1 MLRELKIE
9 NLAIID
15 ELDIEFEKGFIVL
28 TGETGAGKS
37 IILSGI
43 NLLIGEKASV
53 DMIRD
58 GEENLVAQGVF
69 DVDEE
74 QKKKLEA
81 MGIDTDGDEII
92 IRRYYNRN
100 GKARAFV
107 NNVRITLADLKEIA
121 STLVDIV
128 GQHSHQMLLNK
139 NNHIKLLDSF
149 LNKDEKDLKE
159 IASTLV
165 DIVGQHSHQML
176 LNRNNHIKLLDS
188 FLSKEDKDIKEK
200 LSSLL
205 SQHREIKSKIEK
217 IESDKK
223 ETLEK
228 KEFYEYQLEEIEK
241 LKLKDGEDE
250 ILEAEYKK
258 VFNAE
263 KIREKVHE
271 SLEYLKYDDDSA
283 LGFILESIRNI
294 EYLGKYDERYLEL
307 AKRMESAY
315 YELEDCVG
323 EIEDISKNI
332 EVTESDLDKIAG
344 RMNTLKR
351 IKEKYKRTLAE
362 LIEYREDLKEKLS
375 DMNSGDFKTRE
386 LQKELDKIKAE
397 YDKLAEKLSESR
409 KEIAL
414 KIEDELLNEL
424 KFLNMEDAKLKVQ
437 MNKIDR
443 MTNDGYDEIE
453 FFIST
458 NVGQELKP
466 LNKIA
471 SGGEVSRVMLAL
483 KVIFSKVDNIP
494 ILIFD
499 EIDTGIG
506 GETVRKIALKL
517 KEIGDSTQIISI
529 THSPVIASKASQQF
543 YIEKYVENS
552 KTISRVKKLSANE
565 RIKEI
570 GRMLVGEKI
579 NDEVLEIANKMLNE
593 G

>member
-15 ELDIEFEKGFIVL
+15 ELDIEFDKGFIVL

-74 QKKKLEA
+74 QKRALEA
-81 MGIDTDGDEII
+81 MGIDIDGDEII
-92 IRRYYNRN
+92 IRRSYSRS

-107 NNVRITLADLKEIA
+107 NNVRISLTDLKEIA

-159 IASTLV
+159 NLV
-165 DIVGQHSHQML
+165 
-176 LNRNNHIKLLDS
+176 N
-188 FLSKEDKDIKEK
+188 
-200 LSSLL
+200 LL
-205 SQHREIKSKIEK
+205 SQYRGIDIKIEN
-217 IESDKK
+217 IEKERK

-250 ILEAEYKK
+250 LLEAEYKR

-263 KIREKVHE
+263 KIREKVYE
-271 SLEYLKYDDDSA
+271 SLEYLKDDEDSA
-283 LGFILESIRNI
+283 LSLITNSIRNI
-294 EYLGKYDERYLEL
+294 EYLGKYDERYIEL
-307 AKRMESAY
+307 AKRMENAY
-315 YELEDCVG
+315 YELEDCAN
-323 EIEDISKNI
+323 EIENISKGI
-332 EVTESDLDKIAG
+332 DVTESDLDKIAG
-344 RMNTLKR
+344 RMNILKR
-351 IKEKYKRTLAE
+351 IKEKYKRTLPE
-362 LIEYREDLKEKLS
+362 LIAYREYLKEKLS
-375 DMNSGDFKTRE
+375 DIDSGDFKT
-386 LQKELDKIKAE
+386 KELKKELNKIKTE
-397 YDKLAEKLSESR
+397 YDKIAEKMTNSR
-409 KEIAL
+409 KEIAI
-414 KIEDELLNEL
+414 KIENELLNEL

-437 MNKIDR
+437 INKLEK
-443 MTNDGYDEIE
+443 MTNDGYDEVE

-458 NVGQELKP
+458 NVGQDLKP

-517 KEIGDSTQIISI
+517 KEIGENTQIISI

-552 KTISRVKKLSANE
+552 KTISRVKKLSAEE

-579 NDEVLEIANKMLNE
+579 NNEVLEIANKMLNE
-593 G
+593 V

>member
-69 DVDEE
+69 DVDEG

-128 GQHSHQMLLNK
+128 GQHSHQMLLN
-139 NNHIKLLDSF
+139 
-149 LNKDEKDLKE
+149 
-159 IASTLV
+159 
-165 DIVGQHSHQML
+165 
-176 LNRNNHIKLLDS
+176 RNNHIKLLDS
-188 FLSKEDKDIKEK
+188 FLTKDDKDIKEK

-205 SQHREIKSKIEK
+205 SQYREIKSRIEK
-217 IESDKK
+217 IESEKK

-263 KIREKVHE
+263 KIREKVYE

-283 LGFILESIRNI
+283 LGFILESIKNI

-397 YDKLAEKLSESR
+397 YDKLAEKLSKAR

-437 MNKIDR
+437 INKVDR

>member
-81 MGIDTDGDEII
+81 MGIDIDGDEII
-92 IRRYYNRN
+92 IRRSYSRS

-159 IASTLV
+159 NLA
-165 DIVGQHSHQML
+165 
-176 LNRNNHIKLLDS
+176 N
-188 FLSKEDKDIKEK
+188 FLS
-200 LSSLL
+200 
-205 SQHREIKSKIEK
+205 QYREINTKIED
-217 IESDKK
+217 IEREKR

-250 ILEAEYKK
+250 ILEAEYKR

-263 KIREKVHE
+263 KIREKVYE
-271 SLEYLKYDDDSA
+271 SLEYLKDDDSA
-283 LGFILESIRNI
+283 LSLVTNSIRNI
-294 EYLGKYDERYLEL
+294 EYLGKYDERYIEL
-307 AKRMESAY
+307 AKRMENAY
-315 YELEDCVG
+315 YELEDCAN
-323 EIEDISKNI
+323 EIEDISKGI
-332 EVTESDLDKIAG
+332 DVTESDLNKIAG

-351 IKEKYKRTLAE
+351 IKEKYKRTLPE
-362 LIEYREDLKEKLS
+362 LIAYKEDLKEKLS
-375 DMNSGDFKTRE
+375 DIDSGDFKTRE
-386 LQKELDKIKAE
+386 LKQELTKIKSE
-397 YDKLAEKLSESR
+397 YDKLAEKLSNSR
-409 KEIAL
+409 KEIAV
-414 KIEDELLNEL
+414 KIENELLNEL

-437 MNKIDR
+437 INNIER
-443 MTNDGYDEIE
+443 MTNDGYDEVE

-458 NVGQELKP
+458 NVGQDLKP
-466 LNKIA
+466 LSKIV

-517 KEIGDSTQIISI
+517 KEIGDNTQIISI

-552 KTISRVKKLSANE
+552 KTISRVKKLSPNE

-579 NDEVLEIANKMLNE
+579 NDKVLEIANKMLNE

>member
-128 GQHSHQMLLNK
+128 GQHSHQMLLN
-139 NNHIKLLDSF
+139 
-149 LNKDEKDLKE
+149 
-159 IASTLV
+159 
-165 DIVGQHSHQML
+165 
-176 LNRNNHIKLLDS
+176 RNNHIKLLDS

-200 LSSLL
+200 LSTLL

-263 KIREKVHE
+263 KIREKVYE

-351 IKEKYKRTLAE
+351 IKEKYKRTLSE

-437 MNKIDR
+437 INKVDR

>member
-69 DVDEE
+69 DIDEE

-128 GQHSHQMLLNK
+128 GQHSHQMLLN
-139 NNHIKLLDSF
+139 
-149 LNKDEKDLKE
+149 
-159 IASTLV
+159 
-165 DIVGQHSHQML
+165 
-176 LNRNNHIKLLDS
+176 RNNHIKLLDS
-188 FLSKEDKDIKEK
+188 FLFKEDKDIKEK
-200 LSSLL
+200 LSTLL

-263 KIREKVHE
+263 KIREKVYE

-283 LGFILESIRNI
+283 LGFILESIKNI

-397 YDKLAEKLSESR
+397 YDKLAEKLSKAR

-483 KVIFSKVDNIP
+483 KVIFSKVDNIS

>member
-15 ELDIEFEKGFIVL
+15 ELDIEFDKGFIVL

-74 QKKKLEA
+74 QKKALEA
-81 MGIDTDGDEII
+81 MGIDIDGDEII
-92 IRRYYNRN
+92 IRRSYSRS

-107 NNVRITLADLKEIA
+107 NNVRISLTDLKEIA

-159 IASTLV
+159 NLV
-165 DIVGQHSHQML
+165 
-176 LNRNNHIKLLDS
+176 N
-188 FLSKEDKDIKEK
+188 
-200 LSSLL
+200 LL
-205 SQHREIKSKIEK
+205 SQYREIDIKIEN
-217 IESDKK
+217 IEKERK

-250 ILEAEYKK
+250 LLEAEYKR

-263 KIREKVHE
+263 KIREKVYE
-271 SLEYLKYDDDSA
+271 SLEYLKDDEDSA
-283 LGFILESIRNI
+283 LSLITNSIRNI
-294 EYLGKYDERYLEL
+294 EYLGKYDERYIEL
-307 AKRMESAY
+307 AKRMENAY
-315 YELEDCVG
+315 YELEDCAN
-323 EIEDISKNI
+323 EIEDISKGI
-332 EVTESDLDKIAG
+332 DVTESDLDKIAG

-351 IKEKYKRTLAE
+351 IKEKYKRTLPE
-362 LIEYREDLKEKLS
+362 LIAYREYLKEKLS
-375 DMNSGDFKTRE
+375 DIDSGDFKT
-386 LQKELDKIKAE
+386 KELKKELNKIKTE
-397 YDKLAEKLSESR
+397 YDKIAEKMTNSR
-409 KEIAL
+409 KEIAI
-414 KIEDELLNEL
+414 KIENELLNEL

-437 MNKIDR
+437 INKLEK
-443 MTNDGYDEIE
+443 MTNDGYDEVE

-458 NVGQELKP
+458 NVGQDLKP

-517 KEIGDSTQIISI
+517 KEIGENTQIISI

-552 KTISRVKKLSANE
+552 KTISRVKKLSAEE

-579 NDEVLEIANKMLNE
+579 NNEVLEIANKMLNE

>member
-81 MGIDTDGDEII
+81 MGIDIDGDEII
-92 IRRYYNRN
+92 IRRSYSRS

-149 LNKDEKDLKE
+149 LNKDEKD
-159 IASTLV
+159 
-165 DIVGQHSHQML
+165 
-176 LNRNNHIKLLDS
+176 
-188 FLSKEDKDIKEK
+188 IKEN
-200 LSSLL
+200 LTSLL
-205 SQHREIKSKIEK
+205 YQYREIDSKIED
-217 IESDKK
+217 IERERK

-250 ILEAEYKK
+250 ILEAEYKR

-263 KIREKVHE
+263 KIREKVYE
-271 SLEYLKYDDDSA
+271 SLEYLKDDDSA
-283 LGFILESIRNI
+283 LSLITNSIRNI
-294 EYLGKYDERYLEL
+294 EYLGKYDERYTEL
-307 AKRMESAY
+307 AKRMENAY
-315 YELEDCVG
+315 YELEDCAN
-323 EIEDISKNI
+323 EIEDISKGI
-332 EVTESDLDKIAG
+332 DVTESDLDKIAG

-351 IKEKYKRTLAE
+351 IKEKYKRTLPE
-362 LIEYREDLKEKLS
+362 LIAYREDLKEKLS
-375 DMNSGDFKTRE
+375 DIDSGDFKTRE
-386 LQKELDKIKAE
+386 LKQELNKVKSE
-397 YDKLAEKLSESR
+397 YDKLAEKLTNLR
-409 KEIAL
+409 KEIAV
-414 KIEDELLNEL
+414 KIENELLNEL

-437 MNKIDR
+437 INKLER
-443 MTNDGYDEIE
+443 MTNEGYDDVE

-458 NVGQELKP
+458 NVGQDLKP

-517 KEIGDSTQIISI
+517 KEIGENTQIISI
-529 THSPVIASKASQQF
+529 THSAVIASKASQQF
-543 YIEKYVENS
+543 YIEKYVENF
-552 KTISRVKKLSANE
+552 KTISRVKKLSAEE

-579 NDEVLEIANKMLNE
+579 NNEVLEIANKMLNE
-593 G
+593 V

>member
-69 DVDEE
+69 DIDEE

-128 GQHSHQMLLNK
+128 GQHSHQMLLN
-139 NNHIKLLDSF
+139 
-149 LNKDEKDLKE
+149 
-159 IASTLV
+159 
-165 DIVGQHSHQML
+165 
-176 LNRNNHIKLLDS
+176 RNNHIKLLDS

-200 LSSLL
+200 LLTLL

-263 KIREKVHE
+263 KIREKVYE

-458 NVGQELKP
+458 NVGQDLKP

>member
-15 ELDIEFEKGFIVL
+15 ELDIEFEEGFIVL

-37 IILSGI
+37 IILNGI
-43 NLLIGEKASV
+43 NLLIGEKAST

-58 GEENLVAQGVF
+58 GEDDLVAQGVF
-69 DVDEE
+69 DVDDE
-74 QKKKLEA
+74 QREKLTEL
-81 MGIDTDGDEII
+81 GIDVDDEVI
-92 IRRYYNRN
+92 IRRYLNRN
-100 GKARAFV
+100 GKAKIFV
-107 NNVRITLADLKEIA
+107 NNVRVSATDLKTIA

-149 LNKDEKDLKE
+149 LSKDEKDLK
-159 IASTLV
+159 
-165 DIVGQHSHQML
+165 D
-176 LNRNNHIKLLDS
+176 KLAEYL
-188 FLSKEDKDIKEK
+188 KEYRLIETK
-200 LSSLL
+200 L
-205 SQHREIKSKIEK
+205 ENIEK
-217 IESDKK
+217 EKK

-228 KEFYEYQLEEIEK
+228 KEFYEFQLQEIDK

-250 ILEAEYKK
+250 ILESEYKK
-258 VFNAE
+258 AFNAE
-263 KIREKVHE
+263 KIKEKVYE
-271 SLEYLKYDDDSA
+271 SLEYLREDENSA
-283 LGFILESIRNI
+283 LSLIMNSIKNI
-294 EYLGKYDERYLEL
+294 EYLEKYDERYGKT
-307 AKRMESAY
+307 AKRMENLY
-315 YELEDCVG
+315 YELEDCVE
-323 EIEDISKNI
+323 EIEDISRG
-332 EVTESDLDKIAG
+332 VDTSDRDLDKIAG
-344 RMNTLKR
+344 RMNILKR
-351 IKEKYKRTLAE
+351 IKEKYKRTLKE
-362 LIEYREDLKEKLS
+362 LIEYREDLREKLS
-375 DMNSGDFKTRE
+375 DIDSGDFKTRE
-386 LQKELDKIKAE
+386 LKQELTKVKSE
-397 YDKLAEKLSESR
+397 YDKLAEKLSNSR
-409 KEIAL
+409 KEIAV
-414 KIEDELLNEL
+414 KIENELLNEL
-424 KFLNMEDAKLKVQ
+424 KFLNMEDANLKVQ
-437 MNKIDR
+437 INKIEK
-443 MTNDGYDEIE
+443 MTNDGYDEVE

-458 NVGQELKP
+458 NVGQDLKP
-466 LNKIA
+466 LSKIV

-517 KEIGDSTQIISI
+517 KEIGENTQIISI

-552 KTISRVKKLSANE
+552 KTISRVKKLSAEE

-579 NDEVLEIANKMLNE
+579 NNEVLEIANKMLNE

>member
-15 ELDIEFEKGFIVL
+15 ELDIEFDKGFIVL

-74 QKKKLEA
+74 QKKALEA
-81 MGIDTDGDEII
+81 MGIDIDGDEII
-92 IRRYYNRN
+92 IRRSYSRS

-107 NNVRITLADLKEIA
+107 NNVRISLTDLKEIA

-159 IASTLV
+159 NLV
-165 DIVGQHSHQML
+165 
-176 LNRNNHIKLLDS
+176 N
-188 FLSKEDKDIKEK
+188 
-200 LSSLL
+200 LL
-205 SQHREIKSKIEK
+205 SQYREIDIKIEN
-217 IESDKK
+217 IEKERK

-250 ILEAEYKK
+250 LLEAEYKR

-263 KIREKVHE
+263 KIREKVYE
-271 SLEYLKYDDDSA
+271 SLEYLKDDEDSA
-283 LGFILESIRNI
+283 LSLITNSIRNI
-294 EYLGKYDERYLEL
+294 EYLGKYDERYIEL
-307 AKRMESAY
+307 AKRMENTY
-315 YELEDCVG
+315 YELEDCAS
-323 EIEDISKNI
+323 EIENISKGI
-332 EVTESDLDKIAG
+332 DVTESDLDKIAG
-344 RMNTLKR
+344 RMNILKR
-351 IKEKYKRTLAE
+351 IKEKYKRTLPE
-362 LIEYREDLKEKLS
+362 LIAYREYLKEKLS
-375 DMNSGDFKTRE
+375 DIDSGDFKT
-386 LQKELDKIKAE
+386 KELKKELNKIKTE
-397 YDKLAEKLSESR
+397 YDKIAEKMTNSR
-409 KEIAL
+409 KEIAI
-414 KIEDELLNEL
+414 KIENELLNEL

-437 MNKIDR
+437 INKLER
-443 MTNDGYDEIE
+443 MTSEGYDDVE

-458 NVGQELKP
+458 NVGQDLKP

-517 KEIGDSTQIISI
+517 KEIGENTQIISI

-552 KTISRVKKLSANE
+552 KTISRVKKLSAEE

-579 NDEVLEIANKMLNE
+579 NNEVLEIANKMLNE

>member
-28 TGETGAGKS
+28 TGETGAEKS

-128 GQHSHQMLLNK
+128 GQHSHQMLLN
-139 NNHIKLLDSF
+139 
-149 LNKDEKDLKE
+149 
-159 IASTLV
+159 
-165 DIVGQHSHQML
+165 
-176 LNRNNHIKLLDS
+176 RNNHIKLLDS
-188 FLSKEDKDIKEK
+188 FLFKEDKDIKEK
-200 LSSLL
+200 LSTLL

-263 KIREKVHE
+263 KIREKVYE

-397 YDKLAEKLSESR
+397 YDKLAEKLSKAR

>member
-15 ELDIEFEKGFIVL
+15 ELDIEFDKGFIVL

-69 DVDEE
+69 DVDKE
-74 QKKKLEA
+74 QKKILEA

-92 IRRYYNRN
+92 IRRFYSRS
-100 GKARAFV
+100 GKARAFI
-107 NNVRITLADLKEIA
+107 NNVRITLTDLKEIA

-149 LNKDEKDLKE
+149 LNKDEKD
-159 IASTLV
+159 
-165 DIVGQHSHQML
+165 
-176 LNRNNHIKLLDS
+176 
-188 FLSKEDKDIKEK
+188 IKEN
-200 LSSLL
+200 LSNLL
-205 SQHREIKSKIEK
+205 SQYREIDSKIK
-217 IESDKK
+217 DIEREKK

-250 ILEAEYKK
+250 ILEAEYKR

-263 KIREKVHE
+263 KIREKVYE
-271 SLEYLKYDDDSA
+271 SLEYLKDDDSA
-283 LGFILESIRNI
+283 LSLITDSIRNI
-294 EYLGKYDERYLEL
+294 EYLGKYDERYIEL
-307 AKRMESAY
+307 AKRMENAY
-315 YELEDCVG
+315 YELEDCAN
-323 EIEDISKNI
+323 EIEDISKGI
-332 EVTESDLDKIAG
+332 DVTESDLDKIAG

-351 IKEKYKRTLAE
+351 VKEKYKRTLPE
-362 LIEYREDLKEKLS
+362 LIAYREDLKEKLS
-375 DMNSGDFKTRE
+375 DIDSGDFKTRE
-386 LQKELDKIKAE
+386 LKQELAKIKSE
-397 YDKLAEKLSESR
+397 YDKLAEKLSNSR
-409 KEIAL
+409 KEIAV
-414 KIEDELLNEL
+414 KVENELLNEL

-437 MNKIDR
+437 INKLER
-443 MTNDGYDEIE
+443 MTSDGYDEVE

-458 NVGQELKP
+458 NVGQDLKP

-517 KEIGDSTQIISI
+517 KEIGESTQIISI
-529 THSPVIASKASQQF
+529 THSAVIASKASQQF
-543 YIEKYVENS
+543 YIEKYVENAR
-552 KTISRVKKLSANE
+552 TISRVKKLSAEE

-579 NDEVLEIANKMLNE
+579 NNEVLEIANKMLNE
-593 G
+593 V

>member
-15 ELDIEFEKGFIVL
+15 ELDIEFDKGFIVL

-74 QKKKLEA
+74 QKKALEA
-81 MGIDTDGDEII
+81 MGIDIDGEEII
-92 IRRYYNRN
+92 IRRSYSRS

-107 NNVRITLADLKEIA
+107 NNVRISLTDLKEIA

-159 IASTLV
+159 NLV
-165 DIVGQHSHQML
+165 
-176 LNRNNHIKLLDS
+176 N
-188 FLSKEDKDIKEK
+188 
-200 LSSLL
+200 LL
-205 SQHREIKSKIEK
+205 SQYREIDIKIEN
-217 IESDKK
+217 IEKERK

-250 ILEAEYKK
+250 LLEAEYKR

-263 KIREKVHE
+263 KIREKVYE
-271 SLEYLKYDDDSA
+271 SLEYLKDDEDSA
-283 LGFILESIRNI
+283 LSLITNSIRNI
-294 EYLGKYDERYLEL
+294 EYLGKYDERYIEL
-307 AKRMESAY
+307 AKRMENAY
-315 YELEDCVG
+315 YELEDCAN
-323 EIEDISKNI
+323 EIENISKGI
-332 EVTESDLDKIAG
+332 DVTESDLDKIAG
-344 RMNTLKR
+344 RMNILKR
-351 IKEKYKRTLAE
+351 IKEKYKRTLPE
-362 LIEYREDLKEKLS
+362 LIAYREYLKEKLS
-375 DMNSGDFKTRE
+375 DIDSGDFKT
-386 LQKELDKIKAE
+386 KELKKELNKIKTE
-397 YDKLAEKLSESR
+397 YDKIAEKMTNSR
-409 KEIAL
+409 KEIAI
-414 KIEDELLNEL
+414 KIENELLNEL

-437 MNKIDR
+437 INKLEK
-443 MTNDGYDEIE
+443 MTNDGYDEVE

-458 NVGQELKP
+458 NVGQDLKP

-517 KEIGDSTQIISI
+517 KEIGENTQIISI

-552 KTISRVKKLSANE
+552 KTISRVKKLSAEE

-579 NDEVLEIANKMLNE
+579 NNEVLEIANKMLNE

>member
-15 ELDIEFEKGFIVL
+15 ELDIEFDKGFIVL

-43 NLLIGEKASV
+43 NLLIGEKASM

-74 QKKKLEA
+74 QKKALEA
-81 MGIDTDGDEII
+81 MGIDIDGDEII
-92 IRRYYNRN
+92 IRRSYSRS

-107 NNVRITLADLKEIA
+107 NNVRISLTDLKEIA

-159 IASTLV
+159 NLV
-165 DIVGQHSHQML
+165 
-176 LNRNNHIKLLDS
+176 N
-188 FLSKEDKDIKEK
+188 
-200 LSSLL
+200 LL
-205 SQHREIKSKIEK
+205 SQYREIDIKIEN
-217 IESDKK
+217 IEKERK

-250 ILEAEYKK
+250 LLEAEYKR

-263 KIREKVHE
+263 KIREKVYE
-271 SLEYLKYDDDSA
+271 SLEYLKDDEDSA
-283 LGFILESIRNI
+283 LSLITNSIKNI
-294 EYLGKYDERYLEL
+294 EYLGKYDERYIEL
-307 AKRMESAY
+307 AKRMENAY
-315 YELEDCVG
+315 YELEDCAN
-323 EIEDISKNI
+323 EIENISKGI
-332 EVTESDLDKIAG
+332 DVTESDLDKIAG
-344 RMNTLKR
+344 RMNILKR
-351 IKEKYKRTLAE
+351 IKEKYKRTLPE
-362 LIEYREDLKEKLS
+362 LIAYREYLKEKLS
-375 DMNSGDFKTRE
+375 DIDSGDFKT
-386 LQKELDKIKAE
+386 KELKKELNKIKTE
-397 YDKLAEKLSESR
+397 YDKIAEKMTNSR
-409 KEIAL
+409 KEIAI
-414 KIEDELLNEL
+414 KIENELLNEL

-437 MNKIDR
+437 INKLEK
-443 MTNDGYDEIE
+443 MTNDGYDEVE

-458 NVGQELKP
+458 NVGQDLKP

-517 KEIGDSTQIISI
+517 KEIGENTQIISI

-552 KTISRVKKLSANE
+552 KTISRVKKLSAEE

-579 NDEVLEIANKMLNE
+579 NNEVLEIANKMLNE

>member
-69 DVDEE
+69 DIDEE

-128 GQHSHQMLLNK
+128 GQHSHQMLLN
-139 NNHIKLLDSF
+139 
-149 LNKDEKDLKE
+149 
-159 IASTLV
+159 
-165 DIVGQHSHQML
+165 
-176 LNRNNHIKLLDS
+176 RNNHIKLLDS

-200 LSSLL
+200 LSTLL

-263 KIREKVHE
+263 KIREKVYE

-351 IKEKYKRTLAE
+351 IKEKYKRTLSE

-458 NVGQELKP
+458 NVGQDLKP

>member
-74 QKKKLEA
+74 QKKKLEV

-128 GQHSHQMLLNK
+128 GQHSHQMLLN
-139 NNHIKLLDSF
+139 
-149 LNKDEKDLKE
+149 
-159 IASTLV
+159 
-165 DIVGQHSHQML
+165 
-176 LNRNNHIKLLDS
+176 RNNHIKLLDS

-205 SQHREIKSKIEK
+205 SQYREIKSRIEK
-217 IESDKK
+217 IESEKK

-263 KIREKVHE
+263 KIREKVYE

-397 YDKLAEKLSESR
+397 YDKLAEKLSKSR
-409 KEIAL
+409 KEVAF

>member
-15 ELDIEFEKGFIVL
+15 ELDIEFDKGFIVL

-74 QKKKLEA
+74 QKKALEA
-81 MGIDTDGDEII
+81 MGIDTDGEEII
-92 IRRYYNRN
+92 IRRSYSRS

-107 NNVRITLADLKEIA
+107 NNVRISLTDLKEIA

-159 IASTLV
+159 NLV
-165 DIVGQHSHQML
+165 NL
-176 LNRNNHIKLLDS
+176 LA
-188 FLSKEDKDIKEK
+188 
-200 LSSLL
+200 
-205 SQHREIKSKIEK
+205 QYREIDTKIEN
-217 IESDKK
+217 IEKERK

-250 ILEAEYKK
+250 LLEAEYKR

-263 KIREKVHE
+263 KIREKVYE
-271 SLEYLKYDDDSA
+271 SLEYLKDDEDSA
-283 LGFILESIRNI
+283 LSLITNSIRNI
-294 EYLGKYDERYLEL
+294 EYLGKYDERYIEL
-307 AKRMESAY
+307 AKRMENTY
-315 YELEDCVG
+315 YELEDCAN
-323 EIEDISKNI
+323 EIENISKGI
-332 EVTESDLDKIAG
+332 DVTESDLDKIAG

-351 IKEKYKRTLAE
+351 IKEKYKRTLPE
-362 LIEYREDLKEKLS
+362 LIAYREYLKEKLS
-375 DMNSGDFKTRE
+375 DIDSGDFKT
-386 LQKELDKIKAE
+386 KELKKELNKIKTE
-397 YDKLAEKLSESR
+397 YDKIAEKMTNSR
-409 KEIAL
+409 KEIAI
-414 KIEDELLNEL
+414 KIENELLNEL

-437 MNKIDR
+437 INKLEK
-443 MTNDGYDEIE
+443 MTNDGYDEVE

-458 NVGQELKP
+458 NVGQDLKP

-517 KEIGDSTQIISI
+517 KEIGENTQIISI

-552 KTISRVKKLSANE
+552 KTISRVKKLSAEE

-579 NDEVLEIANKMLNE
+579 NNEVLEIANKMLNE

>member
-69 DVDEE
+69 DIDEE

-128 GQHSHQMLLNK
+128 GQHSHQMLLN
-139 NNHIKLLDSF
+139 
-149 LNKDEKDLKE
+149 
-159 IASTLV
+159 
-165 DIVGQHSHQML
+165 
-176 LNRNNHIKLLDS
+176 RNNHIKLLDS
-188 FLSKEDKDIKEK
+188 FLFKEDKDIKEK
-200 LSSLL
+200 LSTLL

-263 KIREKVHE
+263 KIREKVYE

-283 LGFILESIRNI
+283 LGFILESIKNM

-397 YDKLAEKLSESR
+397 YDKLAEKLSKAR

-437 MNKIDR
+437 INKVDR

>member
-69 DVDEE
+69 DIDEE

-128 GQHSHQMLLNK
+128 GQHSHQMLLN
-139 NNHIKLLDSF
+139 
-149 LNKDEKDLKE
+149 
-159 IASTLV
+159 
-165 DIVGQHSHQML
+165 
-176 LNRNNHIKLLDS
+176 RNNHIKLLDS
-188 FLSKEDKDIKEK
+188 FLFKEDKDIKEK
-200 LSSLL
+200 LSTLL

-228 KEFYEYQLEEIEK
+228 KEFYEYQLKEIEK

-263 KIREKVHE
+263 KIREKVYE

-283 LGFILESIRNI
+283 LGFILESIKNI

-397 YDKLAEKLSESR
+397 YDKLAEKLSKAR

-437 MNKIDR
+437 INKVDR

>member
-81 MGIDTDGDEII
+81 MGIDIDGDEII
-92 IRRYYNRN
+92 IRRSYSRS

-149 LNKDEKDLKE
+149 LNKDEKD
-159 IASTLV
+159 
-165 DIVGQHSHQML
+165 
-176 LNRNNHIKLLDS
+176 
-188 FLSKEDKDIKEK
+188 IKEN
-200 LSSLL
+200 LTSLL
-205 SQHREIKSKIEK
+205 YQYREIDSKIEDIK
-217 IESDKK
+217 RERK

-250 ILEAEYKK
+250 ILEAEYKR

-263 KIREKVHE
+263 KIREKVYE
-271 SLEYLKYDDDSA
+271 SLEYLKDDDSA
-283 LGFILESIRNI
+283 LSLITNSIRNI
-294 EYLGKYDERYLEL
+294 EYLGKYDERYTEL
-307 AKRMESAY
+307 AKRMENAY
-315 YELEDCVG
+315 YELEDCAN
-323 EIEDISKNI
+323 EIENISKGI
-332 EVTESDLDKIAG
+332 DVTESDLDKIAG

-351 IKEKYKRTLAE
+351 IKEKYKRTLPE
-362 LIEYREDLKEKLS
+362 LIAYREDLKEKLS
-375 DMNSGDFKTRE
+375 DIDSGDFKTRE
-386 LQKELDKIKAE
+386 LKQELNKVKSE
-397 YDKLAEKLSESR
+397 YDKLAEKLTNLR
-409 KEIAL
+409 KEIAV
-414 KIEDELLNEL
+414 KIENELLNEL

-437 MNKIDR
+437 INKLER
-443 MTNDGYDEIE
+443 MTSDGYDDVE

-458 NVGQELKP
+458 NVGQDLKP

-517 KEIGDSTQIISI
+517 KEIGDNTQIISI
-529 THSPVIASKASQQF
+529 THSAVIASKASQQF
-543 YIEKYVENS
+543 YIEKYVENF
-552 KTISRVKKLSANE
+552 KTISRVKKLSAEE

-579 NDEVLEIANKMLNE
+579 NNEVLEIANKMLNE
-593 G
+593 V